1 MKLSQ
6 EYEENEA
13 QNEAEIFL
21 QKLHFCGKTFFQK
34 SLENFLRILETYSWY
49 SESCPGLALY
59 SSNKI
64 RAIRHT
70 NHIIC
75 QKKSKTF
82 LFCFLK
88 KIKLKMRLEYSCQSL
103 IFCGQTFFSE
113 VSKKFYASYK
123 YIQGIYRVVPT

>member
-1 MKLSQ
+1 MKLLQ
-6 EYEENEA
+6 EYYSLILGFIFF
-13 QNEAEIFL
+13 IFL

-49 SESCPGLALY
+49 SESCPGLALH

-88 KIKLKMRLEYSCQSL
+88 KMKLKMRLEYSCQSL

-113 VSKKFYASYK
+113 VSKK
-123 YIQGIYRVVPT
+123 IYTHPTNTFKVFIGLS